1 MADLMGTDRR
11 GFPRRRRS
19 APIASLVAPAML
31 LAAVATVGIGGG
43 GVERLD
49 ALAQLAT
56 GPPSQERSGDGAD
69 DRVRRTDLTRLLMGA
84 PLPGEPSPMDAS
96 ERGGRDRAPS
106 DAERSSSSGAG
117 GDSGGSGNSPA
128 APGGGAAPAGTE
140 DPPAPELPPSR
151 PSLSDPA
158 DRVGDRLGG
167 VTDRV
172 REPVDEVRERVRPI
186 REDLLDAIV
195 GRPGRNEG
203 SGGSGV
209 RLTPPRLR

>member
-1 MADLMGTDRR
+1 
-11 GFPRRRRS
+11 
-19 APIASLVAPAML
+19 ML

-106 DAERSSSSGAG
+106 D
-117 GDSGGSGNSPA
+117 SGGSGNSPA
-128 APGGGAAPAGTE
+128 ASPGEPGGGAAPAGTE